1 MIHSVHNRV
10 TGETLAIELEIGG
23 TWWLRDKAGL
33 VIEAERA
40 HLPPER
46 WQLMRDDDDDSLMA
60 PPSRPF
66 HTDTQQ
72 AHV

>member
-10 TGETLAIELEIGG
+10 TGETLAIELEIGT
-23 TWWLRDKAGL
+23 TWWLRDKSGL
-33 VIEAERA
+33 VIEAERE

-46 WQLMRDDDDDSLMA
+46 WQLLRDSGDDSLQA
-60 PPSRPF
+60 PPCRPS
-66 HTDTQQ
+66 HAHTQQ